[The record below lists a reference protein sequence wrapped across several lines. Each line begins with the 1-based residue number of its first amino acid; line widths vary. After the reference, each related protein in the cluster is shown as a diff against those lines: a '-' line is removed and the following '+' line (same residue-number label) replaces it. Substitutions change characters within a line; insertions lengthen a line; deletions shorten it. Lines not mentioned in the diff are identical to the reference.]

1 MLLVAG
7 VLPAHEARAQGWSLD
22 LQTAR
27 ASFGAPPLNSTSTNA
42 ALGLRYSRDRRLVS
56 GALAAPLGSD
66 DLTWGAVTGQDRL
79 ALRRGR
85 FEAGLDLSGMAHAQR
100 DPSTEQAGA
109 GLRAEA
115 LSVASASIGNLV
127 AELRGGGS
135 WYQGRIGEE
144 SWSRNLLLSDLSL
157 TVPVSQRP
165 GRSLHLGSELRH
177 LRGFEVEESYS
188 WLGGSASA
196 GLGRTTGWVS
206 AGRWLDLPGGDEAS
220 TTGLGGG
227 VSVAFSARM
236 SASAQLRREAFDPVF
251 LSTDR
256 TSWGVAFSYRLG
268 SPPPPAPSAGVE
280 MRNQSRV
287 TIRVPLSESGA
298 PPSVAGDFSD
308 WQPVPMHRNGSRWE
322 VTLQLSPGLY
332 HYAFRTPDGGWF
344 VPEDVPGRRD
354 DGMGG
359 WVATLVVPEGTR

>member
-1 MLLVAG
+1 
-7 VLPAHEARAQGWSLD
+7 LD

-27 ASFGAPPLNSTSTNA
+27 ASFGAAPLNSTSTNV
-42 ALGLRYSRDRRLVS
+42 ALGLRHTRDRRLVS
-56 GALAAPLGSD
+56 GAFGAPLGSD
-66 DLTWGAVTGQDRL
+66 DLTWGVVAGQDRM

-85 FEAGLDLSGMAHAQR
+85 FEAGLEISGMAHAQR
-100 DPSTEQAGA
+100 DPSTEQTGA

-115 LSVASASIGNLV
+115 LPLVSTSIGSLV

-135 WYQGRIGEE
+135 WYQGRIDDER
-144 SWSRNLLLSDLSL
+144 WSRNLLLSDLSL
-157 TVPVSQRP
+157 TMPVSQRP

-177 LRGFEVEESYS
+177 LRGFEADESYA

-196 GLGRTTGWVS
+196 GLRRSSAWVA

-220 TTGLGGG
+220 GTGIGGG
-227 VSVAFSARM
+227 ISVALSARM
-236 SASAQLRREAFDPVF
+236 SVSAQLRREAFDPVF

-268 SPPPPAPSAGVE
+268 SPQPPPPSAGAEV
-280 MRNQSRV
+280 RDGSQV
-287 TIRVPLSESGA
+287 TIRVPLSESGS

-308 WQPVPMHRNGSRWE
+308 WQPLPMHRNGSRWE
-322 VTLQLSPGLY
+322 VTLELSPGLY
-332 HYAFRTPDGGWF
+332 HYAFRTRDGRWF

-359 WVATLVVPEGTR
+359 WVATLVVPQGAR